1 MKYVGITIGPIFKT
15 IGEAISP
22 AGLWF
27 GSYFFSTVT
36 KKLCEK
42 LVEIPTV
49 KIFSPFYDS
58 NSNQNPQDDGIG
70 RYHDRILFLVDDNTV
85 IEEALPNRISE
96 VKKEMTEKFGVFNS
110 GQIEKFGEF
119 NTEEIEGFINNYLR
133 IDFVI
138 FDEKTMKEIIGK
150 SGKDGN
156 NIAIILNDALDALE
170 LMAAGKGRTDK
181 NLFAPFFAGKK
192 DNRNVYIKGSKL
204 FTATKLSSQLIIK
217 PSDSDSDS
225 NSDLKSIEDIALSR
239 KKEESSSEEAL
250 DGEVAPI
257 RSEYYAVVNSDG
269 DKVGTLLKDLC
280 RGVDISQQSDRIN
293 SFSKACLDYAGEAA
307 ELVGKYGGMT
317 IYAGGDDLLFIAP
330 VHSLFSLCSELD
342 ETFKNTLKKGLKKI
356 LSDVEINVSLSFG
369 VAVQYVKYPLYEA
382 LERARVQLYK
392 AKESCG
398 KRPNGSEISG
408 GNRLGIEL
416 VKHSGKTV
424 QLMVENEKLEAIDNL
439 IKYRATTND
448 QALESVLYNLQDTEI
463 IFKLLFEKTAQDIFD
478 FQEYKMRFLNNFNN
492 PNQLSYHSYLNEI
505 AKFFYDNYL
514 KEYQYKYKPDTKVK
528 VDGVCTK
535 RNISI
540 GEFYTKELQAIL
552 FLVKFWQGGK

>member
-42 LVEIPTV
+42 LVEIPNV
-49 KIFSPFYDS
+49 KIFSPFYNS
-58 NSNQNPQDDGIG
+58 NSNQNPQEDGIG
-70 RYHDRILFLVDDNTV
+70 RYHDRILFSVDGNTV
-85 IEEALPNRISE
+85 TEEKLQKIISA
-96 VKKEMTEKFGVFNS
+96 VKKEMAGKFGKFNS
-110 GQIEKFGEF
+110 GQIE
-119 NTEEIEGFINNYLR
+119 NFINNYLR

-138 FDEKTMKEIIGK
+138 LNEETINEIIGK
-150 SGKDGN
+150 SGKAGN

-170 LMAAGKGRTDK
+170 LMAAGKGRTDM
-181 NLFAPFFAGKK
+181 NLFAPFFAGQKG
-192 DNRNVYIKGSKL
+192 NRNIYIKKSKL
-204 FTATKLSSQLIIK
+204 FTDTKPNSQLVIK
-217 PSDSDSDS
+217 HPDRD
-225 NSDLKSIEDIALSR
+225 SDLKAIEDIALSR
-239 KKEESSSEEAL
+239 KKEENSSEEVP
-250 DGEVAPI
+250 DGEVAPT

-269 DKVGTLLKDLC
+269 DKVGTLLKALCKDLE
-280 RGVDISQQSDRIN
+280 ISKQSERIN
-293 SFSKACLDYAGEAA
+293 IFSRACLDYAGEAA
-307 ELVGKYGGMT
+307 KLVGKYGGMT

-342 ETFKNTLKKGLKKI
+342 EMFKKTLRKGLEEVD
-356 LSDVEINVSLSFG
+356 LPDDSINVSLSFG

-382 LERARVQLYK
+382 LERARVQLYM

-398 KRPNGSEISG
+398 NRSNGSGISG

-424 QLMVENEKLEAIDNL
+424 QLMVENEKLEMIDNL
-439 IKYRATTND
+439 INYRATTND

-463 IFKLLFEKTAQDIFD
+463 IFKLLFEKTAQGIFD

-492 PNQLSYHSYLNEI
+492 PNQLSYHSYLDEI
-505 AKFFYDNYL
+505 AKCFYDNYL
-514 KEYQYKYKPDTKVK
+514 KEYHKPVTKVK

-540 GEFYTKELQAIL
+540 GEYYTKELQAIL

>member
-42 LVEIPTV
+42 LVEIPEV
-49 KIFSPFYDS
+49 KIFSPFYSS
-58 NSNQNPQDDGIG
+58 NSNQNPQEDGIG
-70 RYHDRILFLVDDNTV
+70 RYHDRILFLDNDSTLTSEGLET
-85 IEEALPNRISE
+85 IISK
-96 VKKEMTEKFGVFNS
+96 VKEEMTEKFG
-110 GQIEKFGEF
+110 KF
-119 NTEEIEGFINNYLR
+119 NTKEIRDFVDNYLR

-138 FDEKTMKEIIGK
+138 LDEKTMNGIIEKREKEGE
-150 SGKDGN
+150 DGN

-192 DNRNVYIKGSKL
+192 DNRNCYIKGSEL
-204 FTATKLSSQLIIK
+204 FTDTKLSSQLIIK

-342 ETFKNTLKKGLKKI
+342 ETFKNTLKKI

-392 AKESCG
+392 AKESYG

-424 QLMVENEKLEAIDNL
+424 QLMIENEKLETIDYL
-439 IKYRATTND
+439 IEYRVTTND

-463 IFKLLFEKTAQDIFD
+463 IFKLLFEKTAQNEFD
-478 FQEYKMRFLNNFNN
+478 FQKYKTRFLNNFNN
-492 PNQLSYHSYLNEI
+492 PNQLAYHDYLEKI
-505 AKFFYDNYL
+505 AEFFYDNYL

>member
-27 GSYFFSTVT
+27 GSYCFSTVT

-58 NSNQNPQDDGIG
+58 NSNQNPQEDGIG
-70 RYHDRILFLVDDNTV
+70 RYHDRILLSVDGNTV
-85 IEEALPNRISE
+85 TEEALQNIISE
-96 VKKEMTEKFGVFNS
+96 AKKEMAEKFGLFNAKDFSVFVD
-110 GQIEKFGEF
+110 K
-119 NTEEIEGFINNYLR
+119 YLR
-133 IDFVI
+133 IDFVVFNEETI
-138 FDEKTMKEIIGK
+138 NEIIGK
-150 SGKDGN
+150 SEKDGN

-170 LMAAGKGRTDK
+170 LMAAGKGRTDM
-181 NLFAPFFAGKK
+181 NLFASFFAGKK
-192 DNRNVYIKGSKL
+192 GNRNIYIKESKL
-204 FTATKLSSQLIIK
+204 FTDTKPNSQLVIK
-217 PSDSDSDS
+217 HPDDS
-225 NSDLKSIEDIALSR
+225 SDLKSIEDIALSR
-239 KKEESSSEEAL
+239 KKEENSSEEIP
-250 DGEVAPI
+250 DGEVAPT

-269 DKVGTLLKDLC
+269 DKVGTLLKALCKDLE
-280 RGVDISQQSDRIN
+280 ISKQSERIN
-293 SFSKACLDYAGEAA
+293 IFSRACLDYAGEAA
-307 ELVGKYGGMT
+307 KLVGKYGGMT

-342 ETFKNTLKKGLKKI
+342 EMFKKTLKKGLEEVD
-356 LSDVEINVSLSFG
+356 LPDDSINVSLSFG

-424 QLMVENEKLEAIDNL
+424 QLMVENEKLEMIDNL
-439 IKYRATTND
+439 INYRATTND

-463 IFKLLFEKTAQDIFD
+463 IFKLLFEKTAQNEFD
-478 FQEYKMRFLNNFNN
+478 FQKYKTRFLNNFNN
-492 PNQLSYHSYLNEI
+492 PNQLTYHDYLEKI
-505 AKFFYDNYL
+505 AEFFYNNYL
-514 KEYQYKYKPDTKVK
+514 EEYQDQDMVDTKEK
-528 VDGVCTK
+528 VDGICTK
-535 RNISI
+535 RNMSI
-540 GEFYTKELQAIL
+540 GEYYTKELQAIL

>member
-42 LVEIPTV
+42 LVEIPNV
-49 KIFSPFYDS
+49 KVFSPFYDS
-58 NSNQNPQDDGIG
+58 NSNQNPQEDGIG
-70 RYHDRILFLVDDNTV
+70 RYHDRILSSVDGNTV
-85 IEEALPNRISE
+85 TEEKLQKIISA
-96 VKKEMTEKFGVFNS
+96 VKKEMAGKFGKFNS
-110 GQIEKFGEF
+110 GQIE
-119 NTEEIEGFINNYLR
+119 NFINNYLR
-133 IDFVI
+133 IDFV
-138 FDEKTMKEIIGK
+138 FFNEKTMNEIKEK
-150 SGKDGN
+150 SVKDGN
-156 NIAIILNDALDALE
+156 NIAIILNDALDKLE
-170 LMAAGKGRTDK
+170 LMAAGKGRTDM

-192 DNRNVYIKGSKL
+192 DNRNCYIKGSEL
-204 FTATKLSSQLIIK
+204 FTDTKLNSQLLTSY
-217 PSDSDSDS
+217 SDHASE
-225 NSDLKSIEDIALSR
+225 LKSIEDIALSR
-239 KKEESSSEEAL
+239 KKEENSSEEVP

-293 SFSKACLDYAGEAA
+293 SFSKACLKYAGEAA
-307 ELVGKYGGMT
+307 ELVGNYGGMT

-330 VHSLFSLCSELD
+330 VYSLFSLCRELD
-342 ETFKNTLKKGLKKI
+342 ETFKNTLKEI

-398 KRPNGSEISG
+398 
-408 GNRLGIEL
+408 NRLGIEL

-424 QLMVENEKLEAIDNL
+424 QLMVENEKLEAIDTL
-439 IKYRATTND
+439 ITYRAAMKD

-463 IFKLLFEKTAQDIFD
+463 VFKLLFEKTAQNTFNLK
-478 FQEYKMRFLNNFNN
+478 EYKTRFLNNFNN
-492 PNQLSYHSYLNEI
+492 PNQLAYHDYLGKI
-505 AKFFYDNYL
+505 AEFFYDNYL
-514 KEYQYKYKPDTKVK
+514 KEYHKPVTKVK

-540 GEFYTKELQAIL
+540 GEYYTKELQAIL

>member
-42 LVEIPTV
+42 LVEIPNV
-49 KIFSPFYDS
+49 KIFSPFYNS
-58 NSNQNPQDDGIG
+58 NSNQNPQEDGIG
-70 RYHDRILFLVDDNTV
+70 RYHDRILFSVDGNTV
-85 IEEALPNRISE
+85 TEEKLQKIISA
-96 VKKEMTEKFGVFNS
+96 VKKEMAGKFGKFNS
-110 GQIEKFGEF
+110 GQIE
-119 NTEEIEGFINNYLR
+119 NFINNYLR

-138 FDEKTMKEIIGK
+138 LNEETMNRK
-150 SGKDGN
+150 SEKDGN

-170 LMAAGKGRTDK
+170 LMAAGKGRTDM
-181 NLFAPFFAGKK
+181 NLFAPFFAGQKG
-192 DNRNVYIKGSKL
+192 NRNIYIKKSKL
-204 FTATKLSSQLIIK
+204 FTDTKPNSQLVIK
-217 PSDSDSDS
+217 HPDRD
-225 NSDLKSIEDIALSR
+225 SDLKAIEDIALSR
-239 KKEESSSEEAL
+239 KKEENSSEEVP
-250 DGEVAPI
+250 DGEVAPT

-269 DKVGTLLKDLC
+269 DKVGTLLKALCKDLE
-280 RGVDISQQSDRIN
+280 ISKQSERIN
-293 SFSKACLDYAGEAA
+293 IFSRACLDYAGEAA
-307 ELVGKYGGMT
+307 KLVGKYGGMT

-330 VHSLFSLCSELD
+330 VHSLLSLCSELD
-342 ETFKNTLKKGLKKI
+342 EMFKKTLKKGLEEVD
-356 LSDVEINVSLSFG
+356 LPDDSINVSLSFG

-398 KRPNGSEISG
+398 
-408 GNRLGIEL
+408 NRLGIEL

-424 QLMVENEKLEAIDNL
+424 QLMIENEKLDVIDGL

-463 IFKLLFEKTAQDIFD
+463 IFRLLFEKTGQNIFN

-514 KEYQYKYKPDTKVK
+514 KYKPDTKEK

>member
-58 NSNQNPQDDGIG
+58 NSNQNPQEDGIG
-70 RYHDRILFLVDDNTV
+70 RYHDRILLSVDGNTV
-85 IEEALPNRISE
+85 TEEALQNIISE
-96 VKKEMTEKFGVFNS
+96 AKKEMAEKFGLFNAKDFSVFVD
-110 GQIEKFGEF
+110 K
-119 NTEEIEGFINNYLR
+119 YLR

-138 FDEKTMKEIIGK
+138 FNEETINEIIGK

-170 LMAAGKGRTDK
+170 LMAAGKGRTDM
-181 NLFAPFFAGKK
+181 NLFASFFAGQKG
-192 DNRNVYIKGSKL
+192 NRNIYIKESKL
-204 FTATKLSSQLIIK
+204 FTDTRPNSQLVIK
-217 PSDSDSDS
+217 HPDDS
-225 NSDLKSIEDIALSR
+225 SDLKSIEDIALSR
-239 KKEESSSEEAL
+239 KKEENSSEEIP
-250 DGEVAPI
+250 DGGVTPT

-269 DKVGTLLKDLC
+269 DKVGTLLKALC
-280 RGVDISQQSDRIN
+280 KDVDISQQSDRIN

-307 ELVGKYGGMT
+307 KLVGKYGGMT

-342 ETFKNTLKKGLKKI
+342 EMFKKTLKKGLEEVD
-356 LSDVEINVSLSFG
+356 LPDDSINVSLSFG

-382 LERARVQLYK
+382 LERASVQLYK
-392 AKESCG
+392 AKESCS

-424 QLMVENEKLEAIDNL
+424 QLMVENEKLEMIDNL
-439 IKYRATTND
+439 INYRATTND

-463 IFKLLFEKTAQDIFD
+463 IFKLLFEKTAQNEFD
-478 FQEYKMRFLNNFNN
+478 FQKYKTRFLNNFNN
-492 PNQLSYHSYLNEI
+492 PNQLTYHDYLEKI
-505 AKFFYDNYL
+505 AEFFYNNYL
-514 KEYQYKYKPDTKVK
+514 EEYQDQDMVDTKEK
-528 VDGVCTK
+528 VDLICTK
-535 RNISI
+535 RNMSI
-540 GEFYTKELQAIL
+540 GEYYTKELQAIL

>member
-42 LVEIPTV
+42 LVEIPAV

-58 NSNQNPQDDGIG
+58 NSNQNPQEDGIG
-70 RYHDRILFLVDDNTV
+70 RYHDRILLSVDGNTV
-85 IEEALPNRISE
+85 TEEALQNIISE
-96 VKKEMTEKFGVFNS
+96 AKKEMAEKFGLFNAKDFSVFVD
-110 GQIEKFGEF
+110 K
-119 NTEEIEGFINNYLR
+119 YLR
-133 IDFVI
+133 IDFVVFNEETI
-138 FDEKTMKEIIGK
+138 NEIIGK
-150 SGKDGN
+150 SEKDGN

-170 LMAAGKGRTDK
+170 LMAAGKGRTDM
-181 NLFAPFFAGKK
+181 NLFASFFAGKK
-192 DNRNVYIKGSKL
+192 GNRNIYIKESKL
-204 FTATKLSSQLIIK
+204 FTDTKPNSQLVIK
-217 PSDSDSDS
+217 HPDDS
-225 NSDLKSIEDIALSR
+225 SDLKSIEDIARSR
-239 KKEESSSEEAL
+239 KKEENSSEEIP
-250 DGEVAPI
+250 DGEVTPT

-269 DKVGTLLKDLC
+269 DKVGTLLKALCKDLE
-280 RGVDISQQSDRIN
+280 ISKQSDRIN
-293 SFSKACLDYAGEAA
+293 SFSRACLDYAGEAA
-307 ELVGKYGGMT
+307 KLVGKYGGMT

-342 ETFKNTLKKGLKKI
+342 EMFKKTLKKGLEEVD
-356 LSDVEINVSLSFG
+356 LPDDSINVSLSFG

-424 QLMVENEKLEAIDNL
+424 RLMVENEKLEMIDNL
-439 IKYRATTND
+439 INYRATTND

-463 IFKLLFEKTAQDIFD
+463 IFKLLFEKTAQNVFD
-478 FQEYKMRFLNNFNN
+478 FQEYKTRFLNNFNN
-492 PNQLSYHSYLNEI
+492 PNQLTYHDYLEKI
-505 AKFFYDNYL
+505 AEFFYDNYL
-514 KEYQYKYKPDTKVK
+514 KEYQDMVDMKEK
-528 VDGVCTK
+528 VDGICTK
-535 RNISI
+535 RKMSI
-540 GEFYTKELQAIL
+540 GEYYTKELQAIL

>member
-42 LVEIPTV
+42 LVEIPAV

-58 NSNQNPQDDGIG
+58 NSNQNPQEDGIG
-70 RYHDRILFLVDDNTV
+70 RYHDRILLSVDDNTV
-85 IEEALPNRISE
+85 TEEELKNIISA
-96 VKKEMTEKFGVFNS
+96 VKKEMAGKFGKFNS
-110 GQIEKFGEF
+110 GQIE
-119 NTEEIEGFINNYLR
+119 NFINNYLR
-133 IDFVI
+133 IDFVLLN
-138 FDEKTMKEIIGK
+138 EKTIEIIGK
-150 SGKDGN
+150 SEKAGN

-170 LMAAGKGRTDK
+170 LMAAGKGRTDM
-181 NLFAPFFAGKK
+181 NLLAPFFAGKK
-192 DNRNVYIKGSKL
+192 GNRNIYIKESKL
-204 FTATKLSSQLIIK
+204 FTDTKPNSQLVIK
-217 PSDSDSDS
+217 HPDDS
-225 NSDLKSIEDIALSR
+225 SDLKSIEDIALSR
-239 KKEESSSEEAL
+239 KKEENSSEEIP
-250 DGEVAPI
+250 DGEVTPT

-269 DKVGTLLKDLC
+269 DKVGTLLKALC
-280 RGVDISQQSDRIN
+280 KDVEISKQSERIN

-330 VHSLFSLCSELD
+330 VHSIFSLCSELD
-342 ETFKNTLKKGLKKI
+342 ETFKNTLKKGLKEI

-398 KRPNGSEISG
+398 KRPNGSKISG

-463 IFKLLFEKTAQDIFD
+463 IFKLLFEKTAQNAFD
-478 FQEYKMRFLNNFNN
+478 LQEYKTRFLNNFNN
-492 PNQLSYHSYLNEI
+492 PNQLAYHDYLGKI
-505 AKFFYDNYL
+505 AKCFYDNYL
-514 KEYQYKYKPDTKVK
+514 KEYHKPVTKVK

-540 GEFYTKELQAIL
+540 GEYYTKELQAIL

>member
-58 NSNQNPQDDGIG
+58 NSKQNPQEDGIG
-70 RYHDRILFLVDDNTV
+70 RYHDRILFLDNDSTV
-85 IEEALPNRISE
+85 TSEGLKKIISE
-96 VKKEMTEKFGVFNS
+96 VKKEMVGKFENFNLE
-110 GQIEKFGEF
+110 QIE
-119 NTEEIEGFINNYLR
+119 NFINNYLR

-138 FDEKTMKEIIGK
+138 LNEETMNRK
-150 SGKDGN
+150 SEKDGN
-156 NIAIILNDALDALE
+156 NIAIILNDALDKLE
-170 LMAAGKGRTDK
+170 LMAAGKGRTDM

-192 DNRNVYIKGSKL
+192 DNRNCYIKGSEL
-204 FTATKLSSQLIIK
+204 FTDTKLNSQLLTSY
-217 PSDSDSDS
+217 SDHASE
-225 NSDLKSIEDIALSR
+225 LKSIEDIALSR
-239 KKEESSSEEAL
+239 KKEENSSEEVP
-250 DGEVAPI
+250 DGEVAPT

-269 DKVGTLLKDLC
+269 DKVGTLLKALCKDLE
-280 RGVDISQQSDRIN
+280 ISKQSERIN
-293 SFSKACLDYAGEAA
+293 IFSRACLDYAGEAA
-307 ELVGKYGGMT
+307 KLVGKYGGMT

-330 VHSLFSLCSELD
+330 VHSIFSLCSELD
-342 ETFKNTLKKGLKKI
+342 EMFKKTLKKGLEEVT
-356 LSDVEINVSLSFG
+356 LTDDEVNVSLSFG

-398 KRPNGSEISG
+398 NRSNGSGISG

-424 QLMVENEKLEAIDNL
+424 QLMVENKKLETIDNL

-505 AKFFYDNYL
+505 AKCFYDNYL
-514 KEYQYKYKPDTKVK
+514 KEYHKPDTKVK
-528 VDGVCTK
+528 VDGICTK
-535 RNISI
+535 RKMSI
-540 GEFYTKELQAIL
+540 GEYYTKELQAIL

>member
-1 MKYVGITIGPIFKT
+1 MQYIGITIGPIFKT

-42 LVEIPTV
+42 LVEIPNV

-58 NSNQNPQDDGIG
+58 NSNQNPQEDGIG
-70 RYHDRILFLVDDNTV
+70 RYHDRILFSVDDNTV
-85 IEEALPNRISE
+85 TEEKLQKIISA
-96 VKKEMTEKFGVFNS
+96 VKKEMTENFGEFNS
-110 GQIEKFGEF
+110 GQIE
-119 NTEEIEGFINNYLR
+119 NFINNYLR

-138 FDEKTMKEIIGK
+138 LNEETMNETMNEIIEK

-170 LMAAGKGRTDK
+170 LMAAGKGRTDM
-181 NLFAPFFAGKK
+181 NLFAPFFAGQKG
-192 DNRNVYIKGSKL
+192 NRNIYIKKSKL
-204 FTATKLSSQLIIK
+204 FTDTKPNSQLVIK
-217 PSDSDSDS
+217 HPDRD
-225 NSDLKSIEDIALSR
+225 SDLKSIEDIALSR
-239 KKEESSSEEAL
+239 KKEENSSEEVP
-250 DGEVAPI
+250 DGEVVPT

-269 DKVGTLLKDLC
+269 DKVGTLLKALC
-280 RGVDISQQSDRIN
+280 KDVEISKQSERIN
-293 SFSKACLDYAGEAA
+293 IFSRACLDYAGEAA
-307 ELVGKYGGMT
+307 KLVGKYGGMT

-342 ETFKNTLKKGLKKI
+342 EMFKKTLRKGLEEVN
-356 LSDVEINVSLSFG
+356 LPDDSINVSLSFG

-463 IFKLLFEKTAQDIFD
+463 VFKLLFEKTAQNAFNLK
-478 FQEYKMRFLNNFNN
+478 EYKTRFLNNFNN
-492 PNQLSYHSYLNEI
+492 PNQLDYHDYLENI
-505 AKFFYDNYL
+505 AEFFYNNYL
-514 KEYQYKYKPDTKVK
+514 KEYKDKPETKEK
-528 VDGVCTK
+528 IDGICTK

>member
-1 MKYVGITIGPIFKT
+1 MQYIGITIGPIFKT

-49 KIFSPFYDS
+49 MIFSPFYDS
-58 NSNQNPQDDGIG
+58 NSKQNPQEDGIG
-70 RYHDRILFLVDDNTV
+70 RYHDRILFSVDGNTV
-85 IEEALPNRISE
+85 IEGELPSIISA
-96 VKKEMTEKFGVFNS
+96 VKKEMAEKFGKFNS
-110 GQIEKFGEF
+110 GQIE
-119 NTEEIEGFINNYLR
+119 NFINNYLR

-138 FDEKTMKEIIGK
+138 LNEKTINEIRGK
-150 SGKDGN
+150 SEKAGN

-170 LMAAGKGRTDK
+170 LMAAGKGRTDM

-192 DNRNVYIKGSKL
+192 DNRNCYIKGSKL
-204 FTATKLSSQLIIK
+204 FTDTKLNSQLLTSY
-217 PSDSDSDS
+217 SDHASE
-225 NSDLKSIEDIALSR
+225 LKSIEDIALSR
-239 KKEESSSEEAL
+239 KKEENSSDRSPS
-250 DGEVAPI
+250 GEIAPI

-269 DKVGTLLKDLC
+269 DKVGTLLKALC
-280 RGVDISQQSDRIN
+280 KDVEIPEQSDRIN
-293 SFSKACLDYAGEAA
+293 SFSRACLDYAGEAA
-307 ELVGKYGGMT
+307 KLVGDYGGMT

-330 VHSLFSLCSELD
+330 VHSIFALCQKLNILFIDTLSKSIKELK
-342 ETFKNTLKKGLKKI
+342 EEVKI
-356 LSDVEINVSLSFG
+356 SLSFG
-369 VAVQYVKYPLYEA
+369 VAIQYVKYPLYEA

-424 QLMVENEKLEAIDNL
+424 QLMVENEKLEAIDHL

-492 PNQLSYHSYLNEI
+492 PNQLSYHSYLDEI

-514 KEYQYKYKPDTKVK
+514 KEYQYKPDTKVK

>member
-42 LVEIPTV
+42 LVKIPKV

-58 NSNQNPQDDGIG
+58 NSNQNPQEDGIG

-85 IEEALPNRISE
+85 IEGELPSIISA
-96 VKKEMTEKFGVFNS
+96 VKKEMAEKFG
-110 GQIEKFGEF
+110 KFK
-119 NTEEIEGFINNYLR
+119 TDKEIMHFVDNYLR

-138 FDEKTMKEIIGK
+138 LNKKTINEIIGK
-150 SGKDGN
+150 SEKAGN

-170 LMAAGKGRTDK
+170 LMAAGKGRTDM
-181 NLFAPFFAGKK
+181 NLFAPFFAGQKG
-192 DNRNVYIKGSKL
+192 NRNIYIKKSKL
-204 FTATKLSSQLIIK
+204 FTDTKPNSQLVIK
-217 PSDSDSDS
+217 HPDRD
-225 NSDLKSIEDIALSR
+225 SDLKSIEDIALSR
-239 KKEESSSEEAL
+239 KKEENSSEEVPN
-250 DGEVAPI
+250 GEVAPT

-269 DKVGTLLKDLC
+269 DKVGTLLRALCKD
-280 RGVDISQQSDRIN
+280 VEISKQSERIN
-293 SFSKACLDYAGEAA
+293 IFSRACLDYAGEAA
-307 ELVGKYGGMT
+307 KLVGKYGGMT

-330 VHSLFSLCSELD
+330 VHSIFSLCSELD
-342 ETFKNTLKKGLKKI
+342 EMFKKTLKKGLEKVN
-356 LSDVEINVSLSFG
+356 LPDNGINVSLSFG

-392 AKESCG
+392 AKESYG

-424 QLMVENEKLEAIDNL
+424 QLMIENEKLEAIDNL

-463 IFKLLFEKTAQDIFD
+463 IFKLLFEKTAQNIFD

-492 PNQLSYHSYLNEI
+492 PNQLSYHSYLDEI

-514 KEYQYKYKPDTKVK
+514 NEYQYKYKPDTKVK

-540 GEFYTKELQAIL
+540 GEFYTKELQDIL

>member
-36 KKLCEK
+36 KKLCEQ
-42 LVEIPTV
+42 LNDIPNV

-58 NSNQNPQDDGIG
+58 NSNQNPQEDGIG
-70 RYHDRILFLVDDNTV
+70 RYHDRILLSVDGNTV
-85 IEEALPNRISE
+85 TEEALQNIISE
-96 VKKEMTEKFGVFNS
+96 VKKEMAEKFGKFNP
-110 GQIEKFGEF
+110 GQIK
-119 NTEEIEGFINNYLR
+119 NFINNYLR

-138 FDEKTMKEIIGK
+138 LNEKTIEIIGK
-150 SGKDGN
+150 SEKAGN

-170 LMAAGKGRTDK
+170 LMAAGKGRTDM
-181 NLFAPFFAGKK
+181 NLLVPFFAGKK

-204 FTATKLSSQLIIK
+204 FTATKLSSQLVIK
-217 PSDSDSDS
+217 PSDSDS

-239 KKEESSSEEAL
+239 KKEEDFSTETPSDEAAL
-250 DGEVAPI
+250 L

-280 RGVDISQQSDRIN
+280 RGVDISQQPDWIN
-293 SFSKACLDYAGEAA
+293 SFSKACLKYAGEAA
-307 ELVGKYGGMT
+307 ELVGNYGGMT

-342 ETFKNTLKKGLKKI
+342 EMFKKTLKQGLEEVN
-356 LSDVEINVSLSFG
+356 LPDDSINVSLSFG

-392 AKESCG
+392 AKESC
-398 KRPNGSEISG
+398 

-463 IFKLLFEKTAQDIFD
+463 IFKLLFEKTAQNAFD
-478 FQEYKMRFLNNFNN
+478 LQEYKTRFLNNFNN
-492 PNQLSYHSYLNEI
+492 PNQLAYHDYLGKI
-505 AKFFYDNYL
+505 AKCFYDNYL
-514 KEYQYKYKPDTKVK
+514 KEYKDKPETKEK
-528 VDGVCTK
+528 VDGICTK
-535 RNISI
+535 RKMSI
-540 GEFYTKELQAIL
+540 GEYYTKELQAIL

>member
-42 LVEIPTV
+42 LDKIQNI

-58 NSNQNPQDDGIG
+58 NSNQNPQEDGIG
-70 RYHDRILFLVDDNTV
+70 RYHDRILFLDVDSGVTKEQLQD
-85 IEEALPNRISE
+85 IISA
-96 VKKEMTEKFGVFNS
+96 VKKEMAEKL
-110 GQIEKFGEF
+110 GEF

-192 DNRNVYIKGSKL
+192 DNRNCYIKGSEL
-204 FTATKLSSQLIIK
+204 FTDTKLNSQLLTSY
-217 PSDSDSDS
+217 SDHASE
-225 NSDLKSIEDIALSR
+225 LKSIEDIALSR
-239 KKEESSSEEAL
+239 KKEENSSEEIP
-250 DGEVAPI
+250 DGGVTPT

-269 DKVGTLLKDLC
+269 DKVGTLLKALC
-280 RGVDISQQSDRIN
+280 KDVEISKQSERIN
-293 SFSKACLDYAGEAA
+293 IFSRACLDYAGEAA
-307 ELVGKYGGMT
+307 KLVGKYGGMT

-342 ETFKNTLKKGLKKI
+342 EMFKKTLKKGLEEVD
-356 LSDVEINVSLSFG
+356 LPDDSINVSLSFG

-392 AKESCG
+392 AKESC
-398 KRPNGSEISG
+398 

-463 IFKLLFEKTAQDIFD
+463 IFKLLFEKTAQNAFD
-478 FQEYKMRFLNNFNN
+478 LQEYKTRFLNNFNN
-492 PNQLSYHSYLNEI
+492 PNQLAYHDYLGKI
-505 AKFFYDNYL
+505 AKCFYDNYL
-514 KEYQYKYKPDTKVK
+514 KEYHKPVTKVK

-540 GEFYTKELQAIL
+540 GEYYTKELQAIL

>member
-49 KIFSPFYDS
+49 MIFSPFYDS
-58 NSNQNPQDDGIG
+58 NSKQNPQEDGIG
-70 RYHDRILFLVDDNTV
+70 RYHDRILFSVDGNTV
-85 IEEALPNRISE
+85 IEGELPSIISA
-96 VKKEMTEKFGVFNS
+96 VKKEMAEKFGKFNS
-110 GQIEKFGEF
+110 GQIE
-119 NTEEIEGFINNYLR
+119 NFINNYLR

-138 FDEKTMKEIIGK
+138 LNEKTINEIRGK
-150 SGKDGN
+150 SEKAGN

-170 LMAAGKGRTDK
+170 LMAAGKGRTDM

-192 DNRNVYIKGSKL
+192 DNRNCYIKGSEL
-204 FTATKLSSQLIIK
+204 FTDTKLNSQLLTSY
-217 PSDSDSDS
+217 SDHASE
-225 NSDLKSIEDIALSR
+225 LKSIEDIALSR
-239 KKEESSSEEAL
+239 KKEENSSDGSPS
-250 DGEVAPI
+250 GEVAPT

-293 SFSKACLDYAGEAA
+293 SFSKACLKYAGEAA
-307 ELVGKYGGMT
+307 ELVGNYGGMT

-330 VHSLFSLCSELD
+330 VHSIFALCQKLNILFIDTLSKSIKELK
-342 ETFKNTLKKGLKKI
+342 EEVKI
-356 LSDVEINVSLSFG
+356 SLSFG
-369 VAVQYVKYPLYEA
+369 VAIQYVKYPLYEA

-392 AKESCG
+392 AKESC
-398 KRPNGSEISG
+398 

-424 QLMVENEKLEAIDNL
+424 QLMVENEKLEAIDHL

-492 PNQLSYHSYLNEI
+492 PNQLSYHSYLDEI

-514 KEYQYKYKPDTKVK
+514 KEYQYKPDTKEK
-528 VDGVCTK
+528 VDGGCTK

>member
-1 MKYVGITIGPIFKT
+1 MQYVGITIGPIFKT

-36 KKLCEK
+36 KTLCEK
-42 LVEIPTV
+42 LVGIPNV

-58 NSNQNPQDDGIG
+58 NSNQNPQEDGIG
-70 RYHDRILFLVDDNTV
+70 RYHDRILLSVDGNTV
-85 IEEALPNRISE
+85 TEEALQNIISE
-96 VKKEMTEKFGVFNS
+96 VKKEMAEKFGKFNP
-110 GQIEKFGEF
+110 GQIK
-119 NTEEIEGFINNYLR
+119 NFINNYLR

-138 FDEKTMKEIIGK
+138 LNEKTIEIIGK
-150 SGKDGN
+150 SGKAGN

-170 LMAAGKGRTDK
+170 LMAAGKGRTDM
-181 NLFAPFFAGKK
+181 NLFASFFAGKK
-192 DNRNVYIKGSKL
+192 GNRNIYIKESKL
-204 FTATKLSSQLIIK
+204 FTGTKPNSQLVIK
-217 PSDSDSDS
+217 HPDDS
-225 NSDLKSIEDIALSR
+225 SDLKSIEDIALSR
-239 KKEESSSEEAL
+239 KKEENSSEEIP
-250 DGEVAPI
+250 DGEVTPT

-269 DKVGTLLKDLC
+269 DKVGTLLKALCKDLE
-280 RGVDISQQSDRIN
+280 ISKQSERIN
-293 SFSKACLDYAGEAA
+293 IFSGACLDYAGEAA
-307 ELVGKYGGMT
+307 KLVGKYGGMT

-330 VHSLFSLCSELD
+330 VHSIFSLCSELD
-342 ETFKNTLKKGLKKI
+342 KMFKETLEKVNLPDDG
-356 LSDVEINVSLSFG
+356 INVSLSFG

-392 AKESCG
+392 AKESYG
-398 KRPNGSEISG
+398 KRSNGSAISG

-424 QLMVENEKLEAIDNL
+424 QLMIENEKLDVIDDL

-463 IFKLLFEKTAQDIFD
+463 IFKLLFEKTAQNVFD

-492 PNQLSYHSYLNEI
+492 PNQLSYHSYLDEI
-505 AKFFYDNYL
+505 ATFFYDNYL
-514 KEYQYKYKPDTKVK
+514 NEYQDKPDTKEK
-528 VDGVCTK
+528 VDGGCTK

>member
-42 LVEIPTV
+42 LVDIPTV

-58 NSNQNPQDDGIG
+58 DSNQNPQEDGIG
-70 RYHDRILFLVDDNTV
+70 RYHDRILLSVDGDTV
-85 IEEALPNRISE
+85 IEEALQNRISE
-96 VKKEMTEKFGVFNS
+96 VKKEMAEKFGVFNS
-110 GQIEKFGEF
+110 GQIE
-119 NTEEIEGFINNYLR
+119 NFINNYLR

-138 FDEKTMKEIIGK
+138 LNEETMNEIIEK

-170 LMAAGKGRTDK
+170 LMAAGKGRTDM
-181 NLFAPFFAGKK
+181 NLFAPFFAGQKG
-192 DNRNVYIKGSKL
+192 NRNCYIKGSKL
-204 FTATKLSSQLIIK
+204 FTDTKLNSQLVISY
-217 PSDSDSDS
+217 SDYASE
-225 NSDLKSIEDIALSR
+225 LKSIEDIALSR
-239 KKEESSSEEAL
+239 KKEESSSEEVPE
-250 DGEVAPI
+250 GEVAPT

-269 DKVGTLLKDLC
+269 DKVGTLLRALCKD
-280 RGVDISQQSDRIN
+280 VEISEQSDRIN
-293 SFSKACLDYAGEAA
+293 SFSRACLDYAGEAA
-307 ELVGKYGGMT
+307 KLVGDYGGMT

-330 VHSLFSLCSELD
+330 VHSLFALCQKLNELFID
-342 ETFKNTLKKGLKKI
+342 TLSKSIKELKEEVKI
-356 LSDVEINVSLSFG
+356 SLSFG
-369 VAVQYVKYPLYEA
+369 IAIQYVKYPLYEA

-392 AKESCG
+392 AKESYG
-398 KRPNGSEISG
+398 KRSNGSAISG

-424 QLMVENEKLEAIDNL
+424 QLMIENEKLDVIDDL

-463 IFKLLFEKTAQDIFD
+463 IFKLLFEKTAQNVFD

-505 AKFFYDNYL
+505 AKFFYYNYL
-514 KEYQYKYKPDTKVK
+514 KEYQYKPNTKGK

>member
-42 LVEIPTV
+42 LVEIPEV
-49 KIFSPFYDS
+49 RIFSPFYDS
-58 NSNQNPQDDGIG
+58 NSKQDPQEDGIG
-70 RYHDRILFLVDDNTV
+70 RYHDRILFLDVDSGVTKEQLQD
-85 IEEALPNRISE
+85 IISA
-96 VKKEMTEKFGVFNS
+96 VKKEMAGKFGVFNS
-110 GQIEKFGEF
+110 GQIE
-119 NTEEIEGFINNYLR
+119 NFINNYLR

-138 FDEKTMKEIIGK
+138 LDEKTMNGIIEKREKEGE
-150 SGKDGN
+150 DGN

-181 NLFAPFFAGKK
+181 NLFASFFAGKK
-192 DNRNVYIKGSKL
+192 GNRNIYIKESKL
-204 FTATKLSSQLIIK
+204 FTDTKPNSQLVIK
-217 PSDSDSDS
+217 HPDRD
-225 NSDLKSIEDIALSR
+225 SDLKSIEDIALSR

-269 DKVGTLLKDLC
+269 DKVGTLLKALC
-280 RGVDISQQSDRIN
+280 KDVEISQQSDRIN

-307 ELVGKYGGMT
+307 KLVGDYGGMT

-330 VHSLFSLCSELD
+330 VHSIFSLCSELD
-342 ETFKNTLKKGLKKI
+342 ETFKNTLKKGLKEI

-424 QLMVENEKLEAIDNL
+424 QLMIENEKLEAIDYL
-439 IKYRATTND
+439 IEYRATTND

-463 IFKLLFEKTAQDIFD
+463 IFKLLFEKTAQNIFD

-492 PNQLSYHSYLNEI
+492 PNQLSYHSYLDEI

-514 KEYQYKYKPDTKVK
+514 KEYQYKPDTKVK

>member
-58 NSNQNPQDDGIG
+58 DSNQNPQEDGIG
-70 RYHDRILFLVDDNTV
+70 RYHDRILFSVDGNTV
-85 IEEALPNRISE
+85 TEEALQNIISE
-96 VKKEMTEKFGVFNS
+96 AKKEMAEKFGL
-110 GQIEKFGEF
+110 F
-119 NTEEIEGFINNYLR
+119 NTKDFSIFVDNYLR

-138 FDEKTMKEIIGK
+138 LNEKTIEIIGK
-150 SGKDGN
+150 SEKAGN

-170 LMAAGKGRTDK
+170 LMAAGKGRTDM
-181 NLFAPFFAGKK
+181 NLFASFFAGKK
-192 DNRNVYIKGSKL
+192 GNRNIYIKESKL
-204 FTATKLSSQLIIK
+204 FTGTKPNSQLVIK
-217 PSDSDSDS
+217 HPDRD
-225 NSDLKSIEDIALSR
+225 SDLKSIEDIALSR
-239 KKEESSSEEAL
+239 KKEENSSEEIP
-250 DGEVAPI
+250 DGEVTPT

-269 DKVGTLLKDLC
+269 DKVGTLLKASCKD
-280 RGVDISQQSDRIN
+280 VEISEQSDRIN
-293 SFSKACLDYAGEAA
+293 IFSRACLDYAGEAA
-307 ELVGKYGGMT
+307 KLVGKYGGMT

-330 VHSLFSLCSELD
+330 VHSLLSLCSELD
-342 ETFKNTLKKGLKKI
+342 EMFKKTLKKGLEEVD
-356 LSDVEINVSLSFG
+356 LPDDSINVSLSFG

-398 KRPNGSEISG
+398 
-408 GNRLGIEL
+408 NRLGIEL

-424 QLMVENEKLEAIDNL
+424 QLMVENEKLDVIDHL
-439 IKYRATTND
+439 INYRATTND

-463 IFKLLFEKTAQDIFD
+463 IFKLLFEKTAQNAFD
-478 FQEYKMRFLNNFNN
+478 LQEYKTRFLNNFNN
-492 PNQLSYHSYLNEI
+492 PNQLAYHDYLGKI
-505 AKFFYDNYL
+505 AKCFYDNYL
-514 KEYQYKYKPDTKVK
+514 KEYHKPVTKVK

-540 GEFYTKELQAIL
+540 GEYYTKELQAIL

>member
-42 LVEIPTV
+42 LVEIPNV

-58 NSNQNPQDDGIG
+58 NSNQNPQEDGIG
-70 RYHDRILFLVDDNTV
+70 RYHDRILFSVDDNTV
-85 IEEALPNRISE
+85 TEEKLQKIISA
-96 VKKEMTEKFGVFNS
+96 VKKEMTENFGEFNS
-110 GQIEKFGEF
+110 GQIE
-119 NTEEIEGFINNYLR
+119 NFINNYLR

-138 FDEKTMKEIIGK
+138 LNEETMNETMNEIIEK

-170 LMAAGKGRTDK
+170 LMAAGKGRTDM
-181 NLFAPFFAGKK
+181 NLFAPFFAGQKG
-192 DNRNVYIKGSKL
+192 NRNIYIKESKL
-204 FTATKLSSQLIIK
+204 FTDTKPNSQLVIK
-217 PSDSDSDS
+217 HPDRD
-225 NSDLKSIEDIALSR
+225 SDLKSIEDIALSR
-239 KKEESSSEEAL
+239 KKEENSSEEVP
-250 DGEVAPI
+250 DGEVVPT

-269 DKVGTLLKDLC
+269 DKVGTLLKALC
-280 RGVDISQQSDRIN
+280 KDVEISKQSERIN
-293 SFSKACLDYAGEAA
+293 IFSRACLDYAGEAA
-307 ELVGKYGGMT
+307 KLVGKYGGMT

-342 ETFKNTLKKGLKKI
+342 EMFKKTLRKGLEEVN
-356 LSDVEINVSLSFG
+356 LPDDSINVSLSFG

-398 KRPNGSEISG
+398 KRPNGSKISG

-424 QLMVENEKLEAIDNL
+424 RLMVENEKLGIIDNL
-439 IKYRATTND
+439 IGYRATTND

-463 IFKLLFEKTAQDIFD
+463 IFKLLFEKTAQNEFD
-478 FQEYKMRFLNNFNN
+478 FQKYNTRFLNNFNN
-492 PNQLSYHSYLNEI
+492 PNQLAYHDYLEKI
-505 AKFFYDNYL
+505 AEFFYNNYL

>member
-49 KIFSPFYDS
+49 MIFSPFYDS
-58 NSNQNPQDDGIG
+58 NSKQNPQEDGIG
-70 RYHDRILFLVDDNTV
+70 RYHDRILFSVDGNTV
-85 IEEALPNRISE
+85 IEGELPSIISA
-96 VKKEMTEKFGVFNS
+96 VKKEMAEKFGKFNS
-110 GQIEKFGEF
+110 GQIE
-119 NTEEIEGFINNYLR
+119 NFINNYLR

-138 FDEKTMKEIIGK
+138 LNEKTINEIRGK
-150 SGKDGN
+150 SEKAGN

-170 LMAAGKGRTDK
+170 LMAAGKGRTDM

-192 DNRNVYIKGSKL
+192 DNRNCYIKGSEL
-204 FTATKLSSQLIIK
+204 FTDTKLNSQLLTSY
-217 PSDSDSDS
+217 SDHASE
-225 NSDLKSIEDIALSR
+225 LKSIEDIALSR
-239 KKEESSSEEAL
+239 KKEENSSDRSPS
-250 DGEVAPI
+250 GEIAPI

-269 DKVGTLLKDLC
+269 DKVGTLLKALC
-280 RGVDISQQSDRIN
+280 KDVEIPEQSDRIN
-293 SFSKACLDYAGEAA
+293 SFSRACLDYAGEAA
-307 ELVGKYGGMT
+307 KLVGDYGGMT

-330 VHSLFSLCSELD
+330 VHSIFALCQKLNILFIDTLSKSIKELK
-342 ETFKNTLKKGLKKI
+342 EEVKI
-356 LSDVEINVSLSFG
+356 SLSFG
-369 VAVQYVKYPLYEA
+369 IAIQYVKYPLYEA

-424 QLMVENEKLEAIDNL
+424 QLMVENEKLEAIDHL

-492 PNQLSYHSYLNEI
+492 PNQLSYHSYLDEI

-514 KEYQYKYKPDTKVK
+514 KEYQYKPDTKEK
-528 VDGVCTK
+528 VDGGCTK

>member
-42 LVEIPTV
+42 LVEIPNV

-58 NSNQNPQDDGIG
+58 NSNQNPQEDGIG
-70 RYHDRILFLVDDNTV
+70 RYHDRILFSVDGNTV
-85 IEEALPNRISE
+85 TEEKLQKIISA
-96 VKKEMTEKFGVFNS
+96 VKKEMAGKFGKFNS
-110 GQIEKFGEF
+110 GQIE
-119 NTEEIEGFINNYLR
+119 NFINNYLR

-138 FDEKTMKEIIGK
+138 LNEETINEIIGK
-150 SGKDGN
+150 SGKAGN

-170 LMAAGKGRTDK
+170 LMAAGKGRTDM
-181 NLFAPFFAGKK
+181 NLFASFFAGKK
-192 DNRNVYIKGSKL
+192 GNRNIYIKKSKL
-204 FTATKLSSQLIIK
+204 FTDTKPNSQLVIK
-217 PSDSDSDS
+217 HPDRD
-225 NSDLKSIEDIALSR
+225 SDLKAIEDIALSR
-239 KKEESSSEEAL
+239 KKEENSSDGSPS
-250 DGEVAPI
+250 GEVAPT

-269 DKVGTLLKDLC
+269 DKVGTLLRALCKD
-280 RGVDISQQSDRIN
+280 VEISEQSDRIN
-293 SFSKACLDYAGEAA
+293 SFSRACLDYAGEAA
-307 ELVGKYGGMT
+307 KLVGDYGGMT

-330 VHSLFSLCSELD
+330 VQSLFSLCSELD
-342 ETFKNTLKKGLKKI
+342 EMFKKTLKKGLEEVN
-356 LSDVEINVSLSFG
+356 LPDDDINVSLSFG
-369 VAVQYVKYPLYEA
+369 IAIQYVKYPLYEA

-398 KRPNGSEISG
+398 KRSNGSEISG

-463 IFKLLFEKTAQDIFD
+463 IFKLLFEKTAQNVFY

-492 PNQLSYHSYLNEI
+492 PNQLDYHDYLENI
-505 AKFFYDNYL
+505 AEFFYNNYL
-514 KEYQYKYKPDTKVK
+514 KEYKNKPETKEK
-528 VDGVCTK
+528 IDGICIK

-540 GEFYTKELQAIL
+540 GEYYTKELQAIL

>member
-42 LVEIPTV
+42 LVKIPKV

-58 NSNQNPQDDGIG
+58 NSNQNPQEDGIG

-85 IEEALPNRISE
+85 IEGELPSIISA
-96 VKKEMTEKFGVFNS
+96 VKKEMAEKFG
-110 GQIEKFGEF
+110 KFK
-119 NTEEIEGFINNYLR
+119 TDKEIMHFVDNYLR

-138 FDEKTMKEIIGK
+138 LNKKTINEIIGK
-150 SGKDGN
+150 SEKAGN

-170 LMAAGKGRTDK
+170 LMAAGKGRTDM
-181 NLFAPFFAGKK
+181 NLFASFFAGKK
-192 DNRNVYIKGSKL
+192 GNRNIYIKESKL
-204 FTATKLSSQLIIK
+204 FTGTKPNSQLVIK
-217 PSDSDSDS
+217 HPDDS
-225 NSDLKSIEDIALSR
+225 SDLKSIEDIALSR
-239 KKEESSSEEAL
+239 KKEENSSEEIP
-250 DGEVAPI
+250 DGEVTPT

-269 DKVGTLLKDLC
+269 DKVGTLLKALCKDLE
-280 RGVDISQQSDRIN
+280 ISKQSERIN
-293 SFSKACLDYAGEAA
+293 IFSGACLDYAGEAA
-307 ELVGKYGGMT
+307 KLVGKYGGMT

-330 VHSLFSLCSELD
+330 VHSIFSLCSELD
-342 ETFKNTLKKGLKKI
+342 KMFKETLEKVNLPDDG
-356 LSDVEINVSLSFG
+356 INVSLSFG

-392 AKESCG
+392 AKESCS

-424 QLMVENEKLEAIDNL
+424 QLMVENEKLEMIDNL
-439 IKYRATTND
+439 INYRATTND
-448 QALESVLYNLQDTEI
+448 QELESVLYNLQDTEI
-463 IFKLLFEKTAQDIFD
+463 IFKLLFEKTAQNEFD
-478 FQEYKMRFLNNFNN
+478 FQKYKTRFLNNFNN
-492 PNQLSYHSYLNEI
+492 PNQLTYHDYLEEI
-505 AKFFYDNYL
+505 AEFFYDNYL
-514 KEYQYKYKPDTKVK
+514 KEYQDMVDMKEK
-528 VDGVCTK
+528 VDGICTK
-535 RNISI
+535 RNMSI
-540 GEFYTKELQAIL
+540 GEYYTKELQAIL

>member
-1 MKYVGITIGPIFKT
+1 MQYVGITIGPIFKT

-58 NSNQNPQDDGIG
+58 NSKQNPQEDGIG

-85 IEEALPNRISE
+85 IEGELPSIISA

-170 LMAAGKGRTDK
+170 LMAAGKGRTDM
-181 NLFAPFFAGKK
+181 NLFAPFFAGQKG
-192 DNRNVYIKGSKL
+192 NRNIYIKKSKL
-204 FTATKLSSQLIIK
+204 FTDTKPNSQLVIK
-217 PSDSDSDS
+217 HPDRD
-225 NSDLKSIEDIALSR
+225 SDLKSIEDIALSR
-239 KKEESSSEEAL
+239 KKEESSSEEVPGDEA
-250 DGEVAPI
+250 APT

-269 DKVGTLLKDLC
+269 DKVGTLLRALCKD
-280 RGVDISQQSDRIN
+280 VEISKQSDRIN
-293 SFSKACLDYAGEAA
+293 SFSRACLDYAGEAA
-307 ELVGKYGGMT
+307 KLVGKYGGMT

-330 VHSLFSLCSELD
+330 VHSIFSLCSELD
-342 ETFKNTLKKGLKKI
+342 EMFKKTLKKGLEKVN
-356 LSDVEINVSLSFG
+356 LPDDEINVSLSFG

-392 AKESCG
+392 AKESYG
-398 KRPNGSEISG
+398 KRPNGSKISG

-424 QLMVENEKLEAIDNL
+424 QLMVENEKLELIDNL
-439 IKYRATTND
+439 INYRATTND

-463 IFKLLFEKTAQDIFD
+463 IFKLLFEKTAQDIFG

-492 PNQLSYHSYLNEI
+492 PNQLAYHSYLNEI

-514 KEYQYKYKPDTKVK
+514 EEYQYKPDTKVK

>member
-58 NSNQNPQDDGIG
+58 NSNQNPQEDGIG
-70 RYHDRILFLVDDNTV
+70 RYHDRILLSVDGNTV
-85 IEEALPNRISE
+85 TEEALQNIISE
-96 VKKEMTEKFGVFNS
+96 VKKEMAEKFGKFNP
-110 GQIEKFGEF
+110 GQIK
-119 NTEEIEGFINNYLR
+119 NFINNYLR

-138 FDEKTMKEIIGK
+138 LNEKTIEIIGK
-150 SGKDGN
+150 SGKAGN

-170 LMAAGKGRTDK
+170 LMAAGKGRTDM
-181 NLFAPFFAGKK
+181 NLFAPFFAGQKG
-192 DNRNVYIKGSKL
+192 NRNCYIKGSEL
-204 FTATKLSSQLIIK
+204 FTDTKLNSQLVISY
-217 PSDSDSDS
+217 SDYASE
-225 NSDLKSIEDIALSR
+225 LKSIEDIASSR
-239 KKEESSSEEAL
+239 KKEESSSEEVP
-250 DGEVAPI
+250 DGEVAPT

-269 DKVGTLLKDLC
+269 DKVGTLLKALC
-280 RGVDISQQSDRIN
+280 KDVEISQQSDRIN

-342 ETFKNTLKKGLKKI
+342 ETFKNTLKKGLKEI

-369 VAVQYVKYPLYEA
+369 VAIQYVKYPLYEA

-424 QLMVENEKLEAIDNL
+424 QLMVENDKLEMIDNL
-439 IKYRATTND
+439 INYRATTND

-463 IFKLLFEKTAQDIFD
+463 IFKLLFEKTAQNEFD
-478 FQEYKMRFLNNFNN
+478 FQEYKIRFLNNFNN
-492 PNQLSYHSYLNEI
+492 PNQLAYHSYLDEI
-505 AKFFYDNYL
+505 AKFFYENYL
-514 KEYQYKYKPDTKVK
+514 KEYQDMVDMKDK
-528 VDGVCTK
+528 VDGICTK
-535 RNISI
+535 RKMTI
-540 GEFYTKELQAIL
+540 GEYYTKELQAIL

>member
-58 NSNQNPQDDGIG
+58 NSNQNPQEDGIG
-70 RYHDRILFLVDDNTV
+70 RYHDRILLSVDGNTV
-85 IEEALPNRISE
+85 TEEALQNIISE
-96 VKKEMTEKFGVFNS
+96 AKKEMAEKFGLFNAKDFSVFVD
-110 GQIEKFGEF
+110 K
-119 NTEEIEGFINNYLR
+119 YLR

-138 FDEKTMKEIIGK
+138 FNEETISEIIGK

-170 LMAAGKGRTDK
+170 LMAAGKGRTDM
-181 NLFAPFFAGKK
+181 NLFASFFAGQKG
-192 DNRNVYIKGSKL
+192 NRNIYIKESKL
-204 FTATKLSSQLIIK
+204 FTDTRPNSQLVIK
-217 PSDSDSDS
+217 HPDDS
-225 NSDLKSIEDIALSR
+225 SDLKSIEDIALSR
-239 KKEESSSEEAL
+239 KKEENSSEEIP
-250 DGEVAPI
+250 DGGVTPT

-269 DKVGTLLKDLC
+269 DKVGTLLKALC
-280 RGVDISQQSDRIN
+280 KDVDISQQSDRIN

-307 ELVGKYGGMT
+307 KLVGKYGGMT

-342 ETFKNTLKKGLKKI
+342 EMFKKTLKKGLEEVD
-356 LSDVEINVSLSFG
+356 LPDDSINVSLSFG

-392 AKESCG
+392 AKESCS

-424 QLMVENEKLEAIDNL
+424 QLMVENEKLEMIDNL
-439 IKYRATTND
+439 INYRATTND

-463 IFKLLFEKTAQDIFD
+463 IFKLLFEKTAQNEFD
-478 FQEYKMRFLNNFNN
+478 FQKYKTRFLNNFNN
-492 PNQLSYHSYLNEI
+492 PNQLTYHDYLEKI
-505 AKFFYDNYL
+505 AEFFYNNYL
-514 KEYQYKYKPDTKVK
+514 EEYQDQDMVDTKEK
-528 VDGVCTK
+528 VDLICTK
-535 RNISI
+535 RNMSI
-540 GEFYTKELQAIL
+540 GEYYSKELQAIL

>member
-1 MKYVGITIGPIFKT
+1 MQYIGITIGPIFKT

-42 LVEIPTV
+42 LVEIPNV

-58 NSNQNPQDDGIG
+58 NSNQNPQEDGIG
-70 RYHDRILFLVDDNTV
+70 RYHDRILFSVDDNTV
-85 IEEALPNRISE
+85 TEEKLQKIISA
-96 VKKEMTEKFGVFNS
+96 VKKEMTENFGEFNS
-110 GQIEKFGEF
+110 GQIE
-119 NTEEIEGFINNYLR
+119 NFINNYLR

-138 FDEKTMKEIIGK
+138 LNEETMNETMNEIIEK

-170 LMAAGKGRTDK
+170 LMAAGKGRTDM
-181 NLFAPFFAGKK
+181 NLFAPFFAGQKG
-192 DNRNVYIKGSKL
+192 NRNIYIKESKL
-204 FTATKLSSQLIIK
+204 FTDTKPNSQLVIK
-217 PSDSDSDS
+217 HPDRD
-225 NSDLKSIEDIALSR
+225 SDLKSIEDIALSR
-239 KKEESSSEEAL
+239 KKEENSSEEVP
-250 DGEVAPI
+250 DGEVVPT

-269 DKVGTLLKDLC
+269 DKVGTLLKALC
-280 RGVDISQQSDRIN
+280 KDVEISKQSERIN
-293 SFSKACLDYAGEAA
+293 IFSRACLDYAGEAA
-307 ELVGKYGGMT
+307 KLVGKYGGMT

-342 ETFKNTLKKGLKKI
+342 EMFKKTLRKGLEEVN
-356 LSDVEINVSLSFG
+356 LPDDSINVSLSFG

-463 IFKLLFEKTAQDIFD
+463 VFKLLFEKTAQNAFNLK
-478 FQEYKMRFLNNFNN
+478 EYKTRFLNNFNN
-492 PNQLSYHSYLNEI
+492 PNQLDYHDYLENI
-505 AKFFYDNYL
+505 AEFFYNNYL
-514 KEYQYKYKPDTKVK
+514 KEYKDKPETKEK
-528 VDGVCTK
+528 IDGICTK

>member
-42 LVEIPTV
+42 LVEIPNV

-58 NSNQNPQDDGIG
+58 NSNQNPQEDGIG

-85 IEEALPNRISE
+85 IEGELPSIISA
-96 VKKEMTEKFGVFNS
+96 VKKEMAEKFGTF
-110 GQIEKFGEF
+110 K
-119 NTEEIEGFINNYLR
+119 TDKEIMHFVDNYLR

-138 FDEKTMKEIIGK
+138 LNEKTIKIIGK
-150 SGKDGN
+150 SEKAGN

-170 LMAAGKGRTDK
+170 LMAAGKGRTDM
-181 NLFAPFFAGKK
+181 NLFAPFFAGQKG
-192 DNRNVYIKGSKL
+192 NRNIYIKESKL
-204 FTATKLSSQLIIK
+204 FTDTKPNSQLVIK
-217 PSDSDSDS
+217 HPDRD
-225 NSDLKSIEDIALSR
+225 SDLKSIEDIALSR
-239 KKEESSSEEAL
+239 KKEENSSKEVP
-250 DGEVAPI
+250 DGEVAPT

-269 DKVGTLLKDLC
+269 DKVGTLLRALCKD
-280 RGVDISQQSDRIN
+280 VEISKQSDRIN
-293 SFSKACLDYAGEAA
+293 SFSRACLDYAGEAA
-307 ELVGKYGGMT
+307 KLVGKYGGMT

-330 VHSLFSLCSELD
+330 VHSIFSLCSELD
-342 ETFKNTLKKGLKKI
+342 EMFKKTLKKGLEKVN
-356 LSDVEINVSLSFG
+356 LPDDEINVSLSFG

-392 AKESCG
+392 AKESYG
-398 KRPNGSEISG
+398 KRPNGSKISG

-424 QLMVENEKLEAIDNL
+424 QLMVENEKLGIIDNL
-439 IKYRATTND
+439 IDYRATTND

-463 IFKLLFEKTAQDIFD
+463 IFKLLFEKTAQNEFD
-478 FQEYKMRFLNNFNN
+478 FQKYNTRFLNNFNN
-492 PNQLSYHSYLNEI
+492 PNQLAYHDYLEKI
-505 AKFFYDNYL
+505 AEFFYDNYL

-528 VDGVCTK
+528 VDGVCAK

>member
-42 LVEIPTV
+42 LVEIPNV
-49 KIFSPFYDS
+49 KIFSPFYNS
-58 NSNQNPQDDGIG
+58 NSNQNPQEDGIG
-70 RYHDRILFLVDDNTV
+70 RYHDRILFSVDGNTV
-85 IEEALPNRISE
+85 TEEKLQKIISA
-96 VKKEMTEKFGVFNS
+96 VKKEMAGKFGKFNS
-110 GQIEKFGEF
+110 GQIE
-119 NTEEIEGFINNYLR
+119 NFINNYLR

-138 FDEKTMKEIIGK
+138 LNEETINEIIGK
-150 SGKDGN
+150 SGKAGN

-170 LMAAGKGRTDK
+170 LMAAGKGRTDM
-181 NLFAPFFAGKK
+181 NLFAPFFAGQKG
-192 DNRNVYIKGSKL
+192 NRNIYIKKSKL
-204 FTATKLSSQLIIK
+204 FTDTKPNSQLVIK
-217 PSDSDSDS
+217 HPDRD
-225 NSDLKSIEDIALSR
+225 SDLKAIEDIALSR
-239 KKEESSSEEAL
+239 KKEENSSEEVP
-250 DGEVAPI
+250 DGEVAPT

-269 DKVGTLLKDLC
+269 DKVGTLLKALCKDLE
-280 RGVDISQQSDRIN
+280 ISKQSERIN
-293 SFSKACLDYAGEAA
+293 IFSRACLDYAGEAA
-307 ELVGKYGGMT
+307 KLVGKYGGMT

-342 ETFKNTLKKGLKKI
+342 EMFKKTLRKGLEEVD
-356 LSDVEINVSLSFG
+356 LPDDSINVSLSFG

-398 KRPNGSEISG
+398 
-408 GNRLGIEL
+408 NRLGIEL

-424 QLMVENEKLEAIDNL
+424 QLMIENEKLDVIDGL

-463 IFKLLFEKTAQDIFD
+463 IFRLLFEKTGQNIFN

-514 KEYQYKYKPDTKVK
+514 KYKPDTKEK

>member
-42 LVEIPTV
+42 LVEIPAV

-58 NSNQNPQDDGIG
+58 NSNQNPQEDGIG
-70 RYHDRILFLVDDNTV
+70 RYHDRILLSVDDNTV
-85 IEEALPNRISE
+85 TEEELKNIISA
-96 VKKEMTEKFGVFNS
+96 VKKEMAGKFGKFNS
-110 GQIEKFGEF
+110 GQIE
-119 NTEEIEGFINNYLR
+119 NFINNYLR
-133 IDFVI
+133 IDFVLLNEGTI
-138 FDEKTMKEIIGK
+138 NEIIGK
-150 SGKDGN
+150 SEKDGN

-170 LMAAGKGRTDK
+170 LMAAGKGRTDM
-181 NLFAPFFAGKK
+181 NLFASFFAGKK
-192 DNRNVYIKGSKL
+192 GNRNIYIKESKL
-204 FTATKLSSQLIIK
+204 FTGTKPNSQLVIK
-217 PSDSDSDS
+217 HPDRD
-225 NSDLKSIEDIALSR
+225 SDLKSIEDIALSR
-239 KKEESSSEEAL
+239 KKEENSSEEIP
-250 DGEVAPI
+250 DGEVAPT

-269 DKVGTLLKDLC
+269 DKVGTLLKALC
-280 RGVDISQQSDRIN
+280 KDVEISQQSDRIN

-307 ELVGKYGGMT
+307 KLVGKYGGMT

-330 VHSLFSLCSELD
+330 VHSLLSLCSELD
-342 ETFKNTLKKGLKKI
+342 EMFKKTLKKGLEEVD
-356 LSDVEINVSLSFG
+356 LPDDSINVSLSFG

-424 QLMVENEKLEAIDNL
+424 QLMVENDKLEMIDNL
-439 IKYRATTND
+439 INYRTTTND

-463 IFKLLFEKTAQDIFD
+463 IFKLLFEKTAQNEFD
-478 FQEYKMRFLNNFNN
+478 FQKYKMRFLNNFNN
-492 PNQLSYHSYLNEI
+492 PNQLAYHDYLEKI
-505 AKFFYDNYL
+505 AEFFYDNYL
-514 KEYQYKYKPDTKVK
+514 KEYQDMVDMKEK
-528 VDGVCTK
+528 VDGICTK

-540 GEFYTKELQAIL
+540 GEYYTKELQAIL

>member
-36 KKLCEK
+36 KKLCEE
-42 LVEIPTV
+42 LVEIQNI

-58 NSNQNPQDDGIG
+58 NSNQNPQEDGIG
-70 RYHDRILFLVDDNTV
+70 RYHDRILLSVDGDTV
-85 IEEALPNRISE
+85 IEGELRNIISA
-96 VKKEMTEKFGVFNS
+96 VKKEMA
-110 GQIEKFGEF
+110 EKFGEF

-138 FDEKTMKEIIGK
+138 LNEKIIEK
-150 SGKDGN
+150 SEKDGN

-170 LMAAGKGRTDK
+170 LMAAGKGRTDM
-181 NLFAPFFAGKK
+181 NLFATFFAGQKG
-192 DNRNVYIKGSKL
+192 NRNIYIKESKL
-204 FTATKLSSQLIIK
+204 FTDTKLNSQLVISY
-217 PSDSDSDS
+217 SDHASE
-225 NSDLKSIEDIALSR
+225 LKSIEDIALSR
-239 KKEESSSEEAL
+239 KKEEGSSEEVP
-250 DGEVAPI
+250 DGEVAPT

-269 DKVGTLLKDLC
+269 DKVGTLLKSLC
-280 RGVDISQQSDRIN
+280 KDVEISEQSDRIN
-293 SFSKACLDYAGEAA
+293 IFSRACLDYAGKAA
-307 ELVGKYGGMT
+307 KLVGKYGGMT

-330 VHSLFSLCSELD
+330 VHSIFSLCSELD
-342 ETFKNTLKKGLKKI
+342 EMFKKTLKKGLEEVNLPDDI
-356 LSDVEINVSLSFG
+356 INVSLSFG
-369 VAVQYVKYPLYEA
+369 VVVQYVKYPLYEA

-424 QLMVENEKLEAIDNL
+424 QLMVENDKLEMIDNL
-439 IKYRATTND
+439 INYRATTND

-463 IFKLLFEKTAQDIFD
+463 IFKLLFEKTAQNSFD
-478 FQEYKMRFLNNFNN
+478 LQEYKIRFLNNFNN
-492 PNQLSYHSYLNEI
+492 PNQLAYHDYLEKI
-505 AKFFYDNYL
+505 AEFFYDNYL
-514 KEYQYKYKPDTKVK
+514 KEYQDMVDMKEK
-528 VDGVCTK
+528 VDGICTK
-535 RNISI
+535 RKMSI
-540 GEFYTKELQAIL
+540 GEYYTKELQAIL

>member
-27 GSYFFSTVT
+27 GSYFFSMVT

-58 NSNQNPQDDGIG
+58 DSNQNPQEDGIG
-70 RYHDRILFLVDDNTV
+70 RYHDRILLSVDDDTV
-85 IEEALPNRISE
+85 IEEALRNIISA
-96 VKKEMTEKFGVFNS
+96 VKKEMAENFGEFNS
-110 GQIEKFGEF
+110 GQIE
-119 NTEEIEGFINNYLR
+119 NFINNYLR

-138 FDEKTMKEIIGK
+138 LNEETIEE

-170 LMAAGKGRTDK
+170 LIAAGKGRTDM
-181 NLFAPFFAGKK
+181 NLFAPFFAGQKG
-192 DNRNVYIKGSKL
+192 NRNIYIKESKL
-204 FTATKLSSQLIIK
+204 FTDTKLNSQLLISY
-217 PSDSDSDS
+217 SDHASE
-225 NSDLKSIEDIALSR
+225 LKSIEDIALSR
-239 KKEESSSEEAL
+239 KKEESSSKEVPE
-250 DGEVAPI
+250 GEVAPT

-269 DKVGTLLKDLC
+269 DKVGTLLKALC
-280 RGVDISQQSDRIN
+280 RGVDISEQSGRIN
-293 SFSKACLDYAGEAA
+293 IFSKACLDYAGKAA
-307 ELVGKYGGMT
+307 KLVEKYGGMT

-330 VHSLFSLCSELD
+330 VQSLFSLCSELD
-342 ETFKNTLKKGLKKI
+342 KMFKKTLKERLEEVN
-356 LSDVEINVSLSFG
+356 LSDDDINVSLSFG

-392 AKESCG
+392 AKESYG
-398 KRPNGSEISG
+398 KCSNGSAISG

-424 QLMVENEKLEAIDNL
+424 QLMIENEKLDVIDDL

-463 IFKLLFEKTAQDIFD
+463 IFKLLFEKTAQNVFD

-492 PNQLSYHSYLNEI
+492 PNQLSYHSYLDEI
-505 AKFFYDNYL
+505 ATFFYDNYL
-514 KEYQYKYKPDTKVK
+514 NEYQDTKAK
-528 VDGVCTK
+528 VNGVCTK

>member
-1 MKYVGITIGPIFKT
+1 MQYIGITIGPIFKT

-42 LVEIPTV
+42 LVEIPNV

-58 NSNQNPQDDGIG
+58 NSNQNPQEDGIG
-70 RYHDRILFLVDDNTV
+70 RYHDRILFSVDGNTV
-85 IEEALPNRISE
+85 TEEKLQKIISA
-96 VKKEMTEKFGVFNS
+96 VKKEMTENFGEFNS
-110 GQIEKFGEF
+110 GQIE
-119 NTEEIEGFINNYLR
+119 NFINNYLR

-138 FDEKTMKEIIGK
+138 LNEETMNETMNEIIEK

-170 LMAAGKGRTDK
+170 LMAAGKGRTDM
-181 NLFAPFFAGKK
+181 NLFAPFFAGQKG
-192 DNRNVYIKGSKL
+192 NRNIYIKKSKL
-204 FTATKLSSQLIIK
+204 FTDTKPNSQLVIK
-217 PSDSDSDS
+217 HPDRD
-225 NSDLKSIEDIALSR
+225 SDLKAIEDIALSR
-239 KKEESSSEEAL
+239 KKEENSSEEVP
-250 DGEVAPI
+250 DGEVVPT

-269 DKVGTLLKDLC
+269 DKVGTLLKALC
-280 RGVDISQQSDRIN
+280 KDVEISKQSERIN
-293 SFSKACLDYAGEAA
+293 IFSRACLDYAGEAA
-307 ELVGKYGGMT
+307 KLVGKYGGMT

-342 ETFKNTLKKGLKKI
+342 EMFKKTLRKGLEEVN
-356 LSDVEINVSLSFG
+356 LPDDSINVSLSFG

-463 IFKLLFEKTAQDIFD
+463 VFKLLFEKTAQNAFNLK
-478 FQEYKMRFLNNFNN
+478 EYKTRFLNNFNN
-492 PNQLSYHSYLNEI
+492 PNQLDYHDYLENI
-505 AKFFYDNYL
+505 AEFFYNNYL
-514 KEYQYKYKPDTKVK
+514 KEYKDKPETKEK
-528 VDGVCTK
+528 IDGICTK